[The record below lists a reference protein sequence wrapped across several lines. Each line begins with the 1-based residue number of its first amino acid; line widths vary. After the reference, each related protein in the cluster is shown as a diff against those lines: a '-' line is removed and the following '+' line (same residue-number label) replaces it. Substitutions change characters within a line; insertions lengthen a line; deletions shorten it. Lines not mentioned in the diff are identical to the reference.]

1 MMRSIGFVLASVAI
15 IAVRAN
21 AQGMISGAKAVAG
34 RAAGAAN
41 AHITAEQS
49 PTATPTPTAKS
60 TPITTTAAPT
70 PVATTTK
77 SLAAPAATV
86 KAVPTATTKPVAV
99 AKTATVAKAATV
111 AKTAPAAAPVVT
123 SDTGAR
129 SISVT
134 QRGMKGE
141 VSLNREVFS
150 YDAGGRRDP
159 FVSLLRNGDLRPMLN
174 DLRLVAVLYDPTGR
188 NSVAVMNDITTK
200 DNQYRVKV
208 GQTLGRMRV
217 AGIEPREV
225 VFTIEEIGFSRQEAL
240 VLGDSSRVRT
250 Q

>member
-15 IAVRAN
+15 MATRAN

-60 TPITTTAAPT
+60 TPITTTAATT

-86 KAVPTATTKPVAV
+86 KAVPTATTKPVA
-99 AKTATVAKAATV
+99 AAKAATA

-174 DLRLVAVLYDPTGR
+174 DLRLVTVLYDPTGR
-188 NSVAVMNDITTK
+188 NSVAVMNDVTTK
-200 DNQYRVKV
+200 DQYRVKV

-217 AGIEPREV
+217 AGIEPREI

>member
-15 IAVRAN
+15 MATRAN

-60 TPITTTAAPT
+60 TPITTTAATT

-86 KAVPTATTKPVAV
+86 KAVPTATTKPVA
-99 AKTATVAKAATV
+99 VAKAATV

-174 DLRLVAVLYDPTGR
+174 DLRLVTVLYDPTGR
-188 NSVAVMNDITTK
+188 NSVAVMNDVTTK
-200 DNQYRVKV
+200 DQYRVKV

-217 AGIEPREV
+217 AGIEPREI

-240 VLGDSSRVRT
+240 VLGDSSRARM

>member
-1 MMRSIGFVLASVAI
+1 
-15 IAVRAN
+15 
-21 AQGMISGAKAVAG
+21 
-34 RAAGAAN
+34 
-41 AHITAEQS
+41 
-49 PTATPTPTAKS
+49 
-60 TPITTTAAPT
+60 
-70 PVATTTK
+70 
-77 SLAAPAATV
+77 
-86 KAVPTATTKPVAV
+86 
-99 AKTATVAKAATV
+99 
-111 AKTAPAAAPVVT
+111 
-123 SDTGAR
+123 
-129 SISVT
+129 
-134 QRGMKGE
+134 MKGE

-188 NSVAVMNDITTK
+188 NSVAVMNDITMK